1 MYVMSCVCSGGV
13 YVTFDRNRMLPPYS
27 GTLNT
32 ATSAMDGHSCY
43 YLWDRFVLALGE
55 DSIFSNHKSDLL
67 KKGWEM

>member
-13 YVTFDRNRMLPPYS
+13 YDTMDRNRMLPPYS

-32 ATSAMDGHSCY
+32 AASAMDGHSCY
-43 YLWDRFVLALGE
+43 YHWDRFDLALGE

-67 KKGWEM
+67 QKGWEM